1 MARSDRELDA
11 LEAAA
16 GAWIGTPWCDDS
28 ETRGRGVC
36 CHRLV
41 AAVYREARWIPDGV
55 EIPSGPAL
63 HARGNDRPMM
73 TEWFRGPGAEWF
85 EEVSVPEPGDA
96 LVIRVG
102 HAPHH
107 LGLLL
112 RGNRVLS
119 VTSRQGVRI
128 VQNATKWL
136 RLLAN
141 SFRPKS

>member
-1 MARSDRELDA
+1 MGRSEQDLAA
-11 LEAAA
+11 LETAAES
-16 GAWIGTPWCDDS
+16 WIETPWCDDS
-28 ETRGRGVC
+28 ETKGRGAC

-41 AAVYREARWIPDGV
+41 AAVYRDAGWLPGDV
-55 EIPSGPAL
+55 SIPSGPAL
-63 HARGNDRPMM
+63 HARGNDRPLMVD
-73 TEWFRGPGAEWF
+73 WFRGPGAAWF
-85 EEVSVPEPGDA
+85 DEVADPMPGDA

-128 VQNATKWL
+128 IPNASQWF
-136 RLLAN
+136 RLLAHA
-141 SFRPKS
+141 FRPR